1 MEMHHLIGLIAMFGP
16 HVSSV
21 ARVRSFTWQTPS
33 FASSHHL
40 VAVYDALYH
49 PKVPIYNL
57 KMCPPW
63 TGKSASSWHCKRLNT
78 NHSGI
83 NIFLLISGRFN
94 IVCWI
99 NTEMGLVDYLPIR
112 PCLFLHAF
120 LEKPNTSLISRTS
133 KGQNLFSES
142 ICKQNNSVHWIRV
155 PLLILYNP
163 IELSEYRNLFLIIV
177 HLF

>member
-1 MEMHHLIGLIAMFGP
+1 MYVSLVQIQPRSCNVNVSFIHLKWKCTTWLAWLRCLDLMWVALPELEVSLDKHPALPLPHGL
-16 HVSSV
+16 VSLPLLGIV
-21 ARVRSFTWQTPS
+21 
-33 FASSHHL
+33 
-40 VAVYDALYH
+40 
-49 PKVPIYNL
+49 KEI
-57 KMCPPW
+57 
-63 TGKSASSWHCKRLNT
+63 NT

-177 HLF
+177 